1 MNLFRWS
8 PRISQGPSLGEIPL
22 NMGKGITV
30 PGEYPMKNSVLL
42 TTFSLLTILLLIL
55 HLTTEIAFGL
65 ESGGLKNIIGI
76 VVVVV
81 WLSGTL
87 LLYERK
93 LGYVIVLV
101 GSLLGTVVPIIH
113 MMGTGL
119 VGGRIGHTH
128 LALFWVFSNFLLG
141 VTTLFSVILSVRGLW
156 SLRRTTPD
164 NALSVKYVSLL
175 LMVDV

>member
-1 MNLFRWS
+1 
-8 PRISQGPSLGEIPL
+8 
-22 NMGKGITV
+22 
-30 PGEYPMKNSVLL
+30 MKNSVLL
-42 TTFSLLTILLLIL
+42 AIFSLLSILLVIL

-65 ESGGLKNIIGI
+65 ESGGLKSLTGI
-76 VVVVV
+76 LIVVV

-101 GSLLGTVVPIIH
+101 GSLLGTAVPIIH
-113 MMGTGL
+113 MTGAGL

-141 VTTLFSVILSVRGLW
+141 VTALFSVILSARGLW
-156 SLRRTTPD
+156 GHLPRRTAGQHKQGAP
-164 NALSVKYVSLL
+164 A
-175 LMVDV
+175 

>member
-1 MNLFRWS
+1 
-8 PRISQGPSLGEIPL
+8 
-22 NMGKGITV
+22 
-30 PGEYPMKNSVLL
+30 MKNSVLL
-42 TTFSLLTILLLIL
+42 TIFSLLTILLLIL

-65 ESGGLKNIIGI
+65 ESGGLKNIKNIMGI
-76 VVVVV
+76 LVVVV

-101 GSLLGTVVPIIH
+101 GPLLGTVVPIIH
-113 MMGTGL
+113 MMGAGL

-141 VTTLFSVILSVRGLW
+141 VTALFSVILSVRGLW
-156 SLRRTTPD
+156 SLRRTTP
-164 NALSVKYVSLL
+164 V
-175 LMVDV
+175 

>member
-1 MNLFRWS
+1 
-8 PRISQGPSLGEIPL
+8 
-22 NMGKGITV
+22 
-30 PGEYPMKNSVLL
+30 MKNSVLL
-42 TTFSLLTILLLIL
+42 TIFSLVTILLVIL

-76 VVVVV
+76 LIVVA

-93 LGYVIVLV
+93 SGYVIVLI
-101 GSLLGTVVPIIH
+101 GSILGTLVPIVH
-113 MMGTGL
+113 MMGAGL

-141 VTTLFSVILSVRGLW
+141 VTALFSIILSARGLW

-164 NALSVKYVSLL
+164 
-175 LMVDV
+175 

>member
-1 MNLFRWS
+1 
-8 PRISQGPSLGEIPL
+8 
-22 NMGKGITV
+22 
-30 PGEYPMKNSVLL
+30 MKNSVLL
-42 TTFSLLTILLLIL
+42 TIFSLLTILLLIL

-65 ESGGLKNIIGI
+65 ESGGLKNIMGI
-76 VVVVV
+76 LVVVV

-113 MMGTGL
+113 MMGAGL

-141 VTTLFSVILSVRGLW
+141 VTALFSVILSAPTADPAGASPG
-156 SLRRTTPD
+156 SLTTRTWKARRT
-164 NALSVKYVSLL
+164 AEVIG
-175 LMVDV
+175 VDRVLPATGQAAIGNVAGKIAV

>member
-1 MNLFRWS
+1 
-8 PRISQGPSLGEIPL
+8 
-22 NMGKGITV
+22 MGKGITL
-30 PGEYPMKNSVLL
+30 PGEYPMKNGVLL
-42 TTFSLLTILLLIL
+42 TIFSLLTILLLIL

-65 ESGGLKNIIGI
+65 ESGGLKNIMGI
-76 VVVVV
+76 LVVVV

-101 GSLLGTVVPIIH
+101 GSLLGTGVPIIH
-113 MMGTGL
+113 MMGAGL

-141 VTTLFSVILSVRGLW
+141 VTALFSVILSVRGLW

-164 NALSVKYVSLL
+164 
-175 LMVDV
+175 

>member
-1 MNLFRWS
+1 
-8 PRISQGPSLGEIPL
+8 
-22 NMGKGITV
+22 MGKGITV
-30 PGEYPMKNSVLL
+30 PGEDPMKNSVLL
-42 TTFSLLTILLLIL
+42 TIFSLLTILLLIL

-65 ESGGLKNIIGI
+65 ESGGLKNIMGI
-76 VVVVV
+76 LVVVV

-113 MMGTGL
+113 MMGAGL

-141 VTTLFSVILSVRGLW
+141 VTALFSVMLSVRGLW
-156 SLRRTTPD
+156 SLRRTTP
-164 NALSVKYVSLL
+164 S
-175 LMVDV
+175 MRRPVDVKTHFFFLLSFSLFPFS

>member
-1 MNLFRWS
+1 
-8 PRISQGPSLGEIPL
+8 
-22 NMGKGITV
+22 
-30 PGEYPMKNSVLL
+30 MKNSVLL
-42 TTFSLLTILLLIL
+42 TIFSLVTILLVIL

-76 VVVVV
+76 LIVVV

-93 LGYVIVLV
+93 WGYVIVLLA
-101 GSLLGTVVPIIH
+101 SILGTLVPIVH
-113 MMGTGL
+113 MMGAGL

-141 VTTLFSVILSVRGLW
+141 VTALFSIILSARGLW

-164 NALSVKYVSLL
+164 
-175 LMVDV
+175 

>member
-1 MNLFRWS
+1 
-8 PRISQGPSLGEIPL
+8 
-22 NMGKGITV
+22 
-30 PGEYPMKNSVLL
+30 MKNSVLL
-42 TTFSLLTILLLIL
+42 TIFSLLTILLLIL

-65 ESGGLKNIIGI
+65 ESGGLKNIMGI
-76 VVVVV
+76 LVVVV

-113 MMGTGL
+113 MMGAGL

-141 VTTLFSVILSVRGLW
+141 VTALFSVMLSGTFSLLPRVRWRSSAAADL
-156 SLRRTTPD
+156 LRA
-164 NALSVKYVSLL
+164 NALRCAPPAAPSTSTIRSGW
-175 LMVDV
+175 

>member
-1 MNLFRWS
+1 
-8 PRISQGPSLGEIPL
+8 
-22 NMGKGITV
+22 
-30 PGEYPMKNSVLL
+30 MKNSVLL
-42 TTFSLLTILLLIL
+42 TIFSLLTILLLIL

-65 ESGGLKNIIGI
+65 ESGGLKNIMGI
-76 VVVVV
+76 LVVVV

-113 MMGTGL
+113 MMGAGL

-141 VTTLFSVILSVRGLW
+141 VTALFSVMLSVRDCGACDGQL
-156 SLRRTTPD
+156 LI
-164 NALSVKYVSLL
+164 NAEPSMWILTCTITRLTEH
-175 LMVDV
+175 

>member
-1 MNLFRWS
+1 
-8 PRISQGPSLGEIPL
+8 
-22 NMGKGITV
+22 
-30 PGEYPMKNSVLL
+30 MKNSVLL
-42 TTFSLLTILLLIL
+42 TIFSLLTVLLLIL

-65 ESGGLKNIIGI
+65 ESGGLKNIMGI
-76 VVVVV
+76 LVVVV

-113 MMGTGL
+113 MMGAGL

-141 VTTLFSVILSVRGLW
+141 VTALFSVMLSVRGLW
-156 SLRRTTPD
+156 SLRRTTP
-164 NALSVKYVSLL
+164 S
-175 LMVDV
+175 MRRPVDVKAHFFLSSFFPSVPIQPSRLCRHPSIRTLL